1 MINTLKNTSFQTFL
15 VVLFVLLFGTSMP
28 LDLARGFYT
37 LSLAL
42 KDVLLFILPLAVC
55 VFIAST
61 LNNFEK
67 RGWLLVLALV
77 FFEIIS
83 NACASFAAY
92 GLSFWGASLYEAR
105 TVTTSTSPLIPF
117 EIEGVNL
124 SALRPSFWR
133 VEYGTA
139 FGVMLGLCM
148 PYVQST
154 ALERT
159 LSFSAALVKN
169 IFIKGFAKIIPLFVL
184 GFFINLV
191 KTADFFPLLL
201 QGGKAISIM
210 IMGVA
215 GYVIVLYLIV
225 GRFSIKKTA
234 QAVQNVLP
242 AGLTAFSSMSSVSTM
257 PITIQATEKNLKNPS
272 FASMVI
278 PATTNIQQVGDCFIQ
293 VFLCCMILSVF
304 GQNIPNFE
312 TFVLFLSVFVLA
324 RFTTAAVI
332 GGAIFIMLPLYQT
345 YLGFNEEMIA
355 MLLMF
360 NMILDPIVTSS
371 NVMANSALCVL
382 FERFWEKISLLT
394 IGSTR

>member
-1 MINTLKNTSFQTFL
+1 MINALKNTSVQTFL
-15 VVLFVLLFGTSMP
+15 VVFFVFLFGTSMP
-28 LDLARGFYT
+28 LDFARVFYT

-42 KDVLLFILPLAVC
+42 KDLLLFILPFAVC

-67 RGWLLVLALV
+67 RGWLLVVALV

-83 NACASFAAY
+83 NSCASFAAY
-92 GLSFWGASLYEAR
+92 GLSFWGASLYEAE
-105 TVTTSTSPLIPF
+105 TFAMSTSPLMPF
-117 EIEGVNL
+117 EVEGFNL

-139 FGVMLGLCM
+139 FGVILGLCM
-148 PYVQST
+148 PYMQST
-154 ALERT
+154 TLEKT
-159 LSFSAALVKN
+159 LSISAVLVKN

-184 GFFINLV
+184 GFFVNLV
-191 KTADFFPLLL
+191 KTGDFSPLLL
-201 QGGKAISIM
+201 QSGKAISIM
-210 IMGVA
+210 IMGVT
-215 GYVIVLYLIV
+215 GYVIILYLIV
-225 GRFSIKKTA
+225 GWFSIKRTA
-234 QAVQNVLP
+234 KAIQNVLP
-242 AGLTAFSSMSSVSTM
+242 AGLIAFSSMSSVAAM

-304 GQNIPNFE
+304 GQNIPNLN
-312 TFVLFLSVFVLA
+312 TFVLFLSVFVMA

-382 FERFWEKISLLT
+382 FERFWEKISL
-394 IGSTR
+394 IKSGNR

>member
-1 MINTLKNTSFQTFL
+1 MINTLKNTSVQTFL
-15 VVLFVLLFGTSMP
+15 VVFFVFFFGTSMP
-28 LDLARGFYT
+28 LDFARVFYT

-42 KDVLLFILPLAVC
+42 KDLLLFILPFAVC

-67 RGWLLVLALV
+67 RGWLLVVALV

-83 NACASFAAY
+83 NSCASLAAY
-92 GLSFWGASLYEAR
+92 GLSFWGASLYEAE
-105 TVTTSTSPLIPF
+105 TSAMSTSPLMPF
-117 EIEGVNL
+117 EVEGFNL

-139 FGVMLGLCM
+139 FGVILGLCM
-148 PYVQST
+148 PYMQST
-154 ALERT
+154 ALEKT
-159 LSFSAALVKN
+159 LSISAVLVKN

-184 GFFINLV
+184 GFFVNLV
-191 KTADFFPLLL
+191 KTADFSPLLL
-201 QGGKAISIM
+201 QSGKAISIM
-210 IMGVA
+210 IMGVT
-215 GYVIVLYLIV
+215 GYVIILYLIV
-225 GRFSIKKTA
+225 GWFSIKRTA
-234 QAVQNVLP
+234 KAIQNVLP
-242 AGLTAFSSMSSVSTM
+242 AGLIAFSSMSSVAAM

-293 VFLCCMILSVF
+293 VFLCCMILSAF
-304 GQNIPNFE
+304 GQNIPNLD
-312 TFVLFLSVFVLA
+312 TFLLFLSVFVLA

-345 YLGFNEEMIA
+345 YLGFNEDMIA
-355 MLLMF
+355 MLLIC
-360 NMILDPIVTSS
+360 NMILDPVVTSS

-382 FERFWEKISLLT
+382 FERFWEKISL
-394 IGSTR
+394 IKSDSR